1 MYVPASFAETD
12 LNVLHQFL
20 EQHSFA
26 TLVTQQNHEPLA
38 SHLPLLL
45 NRHSGKQGQLLGHFA
60 KANPQSKTTQHEPVL
75 AIFHGP
81 HAYISPTWYEAANT
95 VPTWNYQA
103 VHVYGRYSAIDD
115 PEELEAVIEQTVAF
129 YETPQATPWSMQNAA
144 PEFIDQL
151 LQGIVGFTIEIERIE
166 GKFKLSQNHPVE
178 RREKV
183 IKALK
188 QEHRDD
194 SQAIAVLMQ
203 SQLPG

>member
-12 LNVLHQFL
+12 LNVLHQFI

-26 TLVTQQNHEPLA
+26 TLITHQEYEPFA

-45 NRHSGKQGQLLGHFA
+45 DRNIGTQGQLLGHFA
-60 KANPQSKTTQHEPVL
+60 KANPQSKTTQHEQVL
-75 AIFHGP
+75 TIFHGP

-115 PEELEAVIEQTVAF
+115 PDELKAVIEQTVTF
-129 YETPQATPWSMQNAA
+129 YEASAATPWSMQNAD

-151 LQGIVGFTIEIERIE
+151 LQGIVGFKIEIERIE
-166 GKFKLSQNHPVE
+166 GKFKLSQNHPGE

-183 IKALK
+183 IHALK
-188 QEHRDD
+188 EQRHDD
-194 SQAIAVLMQ
+194 SQAIAALMQ
-203 SQLPG
+203 SQLPT

>member
-1 MYVPASFAETD
+1 MYVPSSFAETD
-12 LNVLHQFL
+12 QSVLHQFI

-26 TLVTQQNHEPLA
+26 TLITHRESEPFA

-45 NRHSGKQGQLLGHFA
+45 DRDSGKQGQLLGHFA
-60 KANPQSKTTQHEPVL
+60 KANPQSKTTPHEQVL

-81 HAYISPTWYEAANT
+81 HAYISPTWYEAENT

-103 VHVYGRYSAIDD
+103 VHVYGCYSAIED
-115 PEELEAVIEQTVAF
+115 PDELKAVIEQTVTF
-129 YETPQATPWSMQNAA
+129 YETPQSTPWSMQNAE

-151 LQGIVGFTIEIERIE
+151 LQGIVGFKIEIDRIE

-183 IKALK
+183 IRALK

-194 SQAIAVLMQ
+194 SQAIAALMQ

>member
-1 MYVPASFAETD
+1 MYIPSAFAETD
-12 LNVLHQFL
+12 QIILHQFM

-26 TLVTQQNHEPLA
+26 TLITHRENEPFA

-45 NRHSGKQGQLLGHFA
+45 DRNMGNQGHLLGHFA
-60 KANPQSKTTQHEPVL
+60 KANPQSKTPRHEEVL

-103 VHVYGRYSAIDD
+103 VHVYGRYTAIDD
-115 PEELEAVIEQTVAF
+115 PEELKAVIEKTVTF
-129 YETPQATPWSMQNAA
+129 YEAPEKTPWSMQNAD
-144 PEFIDQL
+144 PDFIDQL
-151 LQGIVGFTIEIERIE
+151 LQGIVGFQIEIERIE

-188 QEHRDD
+188 EQRHDD
-194 SQAIAVLMQ
+194 SQAIAALMQ
-203 SQLPG
+203 SQLPR

>member
-1 MYVPASFAETD
+1 MYVPSSFAETD
-12 LNVLHQFL
+12 QSVLHQFI

-26 TLVTQQNHEPLA
+26 TLITHRESEPFA

-45 NRHSGKQGQLLGHFA
+45 DRDSGKQGQLLGHFA
-60 KANPQSKTTQHEPVL
+60 KANPQGKTTPHEQIL

-103 VHVYGRYSAIDD
+103 VHVYGRYTAIND
-115 PEELEAVIEQTVAF
+115 PDELKAVIEKTVTF
-129 YETPQATPWSMQNAA
+129 YEASEKTPWSIQNSD
-144 PEFIDQL
+144 PDFIDQL
-151 LQGIVGFTIEIERIE
+151 LQGIVGFKIEIERIE

-183 IKALK
+183 IKALTE
-188 QEHRDD
+188 QRHDD
-194 SQAIAVLMQ
+194 SQAIAALMQ
-203 SQLPG
+203 SQLPR

>member
-26 TLVTQQNHEPLA
+26 TLVTQQNHGPLA

-45 NRHSGKQGQLLGHFA
+45 DRNTGKQGQLLGHFA
-60 KANPQSKTTQHEPVL
+60 KLNPQNKTTQQEQVL

-115 PEELEAVIEQTVAF
+115 PDELKAVIEKTVTF
-129 YETPQATPWSMQNAA
+129 YEASEKTPWSMQNAD
-144 PEFIDQL
+144 PDFIDQL
-151 LQGIVGFTIEIERIE
+151 LQGIVGFKVEIERIE

-188 QEHRDD
+188 EQRHDD
-194 SQAIAVLMQ
+194 SQAIAALMQ
-203 SQLPG
+203 SQLPR